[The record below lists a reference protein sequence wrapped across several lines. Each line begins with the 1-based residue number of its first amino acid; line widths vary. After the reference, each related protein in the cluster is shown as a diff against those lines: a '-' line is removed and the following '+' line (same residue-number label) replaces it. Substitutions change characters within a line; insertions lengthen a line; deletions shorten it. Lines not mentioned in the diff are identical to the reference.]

1 MGVVPV
7 SRDVQ
12 KLGQTSESEKNAA
25 RPKHNQGGVKIW
37 TYYVLLDVSGFY
49 IDDSEYVV
57 AIV

>member
-1 MGVVPV
+1 M